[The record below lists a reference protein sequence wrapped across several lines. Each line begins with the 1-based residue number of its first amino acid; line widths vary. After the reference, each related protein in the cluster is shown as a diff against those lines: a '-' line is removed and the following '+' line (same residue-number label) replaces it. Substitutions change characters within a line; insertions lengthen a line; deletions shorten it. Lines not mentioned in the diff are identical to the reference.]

1 MGKFIDD
8 ELDNIILPQAS
19 KIDSL
24 AGGSYNEHV
33 DEINKKI
40 DDTNRK
46 NAEAYRKAS
55 LFSVG

>member
-1 MGKFIDD
+1 MDKFIDD

-33 DEINKKI
+33 DEINKKLMMLTERMQKHI
-40 DDTNRK
+40 ESQET
-46 NAEAYRKAS
+46 S
-55 LFSVG
+55 M

>member
-1 MGKFIDD
+1 MDKFIDD
-8 ELDNIILPQAS
+8 ELDNIILPQAR

-24 AGGSYNEHV
+24 AGGSYNENV

-46 NAEAYRKAS
+46 NVAAYRTS
-55 LFSVG
+55 RNFYVM